1 MQSSDNEIGKRPRS
15 GERERERDRE
25 RERRQTF
32 AVYYC
37 IAMPVVKEYI
47 ACS

>member
-15 GERERERDRE
+15 GEG
-25 RERRQTF
+25 ERRQTF